1 MHREIELGRS
11 LPPLTVIEGTALA
24 NEAGAVL
31 WDAGIVLIGHLTH
44 EEDAGEPGTGVSR
57 GGRPTT
63 RRAELA
69 GKAVIELG
77 SGTGAVGL
85 AAAALGAA
93 TVTLTDLAH
102 LLPLLRENVAANA
115 ALLTTSGGRDRVHVA
130 ALAWGDVVD
139 AVCSGASEPRFDVV
153 LASDVLY
160 EAAAVQPFL
169 ATLRALSGP
178 HTLTLLAIEHRAGL
192 PFPAHAFS
200 AAGFAAEVVPQS
212 ALDPRWRSD
221 DISVFRIRLQRPQG
235 SGGST
240 ELVSE
245 VAPELAGAEGAG
257 GWGCEVYDAGSGSAA
272 YEAGGYEAGVHVAEH
287 YEARVDTAGSGL
299 EDQQAAHAHQQQ
311 HYQEE
316 HYQLGQHHKAQ
327 PGDQAQPEAA
337 AHSSAAELATPASQL
352 AALEAQVRVLNE
364 QRKAAQAQLVQ
375 AATAA
380 YQAASA
386 KLGPASTG
394 VALPAELP
402 LLVEELSVLQVGGLL
417 QQLPAALVP
426 SWRRRMS
433 GAQDPVFAAVW
444 AARQYLAYLQ
454 ELRALAR
461 HVEKAARMADKAAG
475 EDASA
480 ALVESASEAT
490 NYFSQA
496 MGYVLALQQLSA
508 GGRVPADTLQA
519 YGGSLAARV
528 EAAQGQLH
536 ALLSAAI
543 QQRLAAAQWP
553 PPLAASEV
561 DGGVAAP
568 ASDAASWP
576 GWDAAPGGEA
586 ALVEL
591 QQLCIALLTLQRSVQ
606 HAQFAALAE
615 APSQEGPVLGVAEEL
630 AAPLEARLRHHFA
643 EGLPTDR
650 ADKPEWL
657 FATVQRAARQL
668 APHAQALQ
676 PAVEAHQ
683 LDGWYSM
690 PLEVARAVQT
700 AALAPVLRSH
710 VLPRLVAAGDP
721 ALWLHYADEAIAF
734 ERSFTP
740 LRGSTAR
747 LPDEEEFLSAA
758 HPHSAVE
765 LLFSSPDWEQGW
777 LEAEHWDAARQL
789 EAACDAYTAWQPAT
803 LALGA
808 LGTGGD
814 DLLPETPRSRWAGV
828 ASLVGGLVRRGGWV
842 YGREHRLKFMRAE
855 PLAVLHAFREK
866 LSSTLQTGEQFRDM
880 LGEVWLPKVSAAVC
894 AAHYLEHH
902 LREPQGVLLLA
913 ELQDATP
920 GSAGGAA
927 ADSGPGLAAL
937 IEREAAAFGS
947 LRKQWAYKLAKQA
960 ADAFHALFAPYRR
973 NLAAFSAGHEEEAQG
988 AEPEAPGTSRVM
1000 LEAADRLQALLRA
1013 LACHLDA
1020 VAFLDIWRAVALAVN
1035 YSLYNDVATEALF
1048 SRQGALQLGVDV
1060 DAAVAVFGEHTS
1072 RPAAHFKETKEAC
1085 RLLALPLS
1093 QAADLVSLLTAAR
1106 SSAPRR
1112 LLGATASAQAVASA
1126 LSTGD
1131 STAAAT
1137 ALAKADATGDGTALA
1152 NAFSSAIAAGNGDAV
1167 ANAAAVASAHG
1178 ANTGAISQALA
1189 QALSQAAAASPAP
1202 SAPATQSLVPL
1213 ITTLGAVQSAGV
1225 QAVQADVCT
1234 QLTQLVVGTASGG
1247 DAASAGRLIAAAFVQ
1262 GSTCAK
1268 ALADGLAAAQQ
1279 AGTLSC
1285 DRLTAAVAAAFTTAR
1300 AASQEAAFVGGVA
1313 ASPALVAALRACL
1326 TAGQLVWGTTYAPL
1340 AGAAGVQ
1347 NVDAASPSP
1356 APAAVVQSVPAAP
1369 TTTPALVILNGVPTA
1384 PAAPT
1389 APTTPTIP
1397 STPATPATPA
1407 TPGSASATAQAAAA
1421 AQAQGTASATAAAS
1435 AQATAAPAAPA
1446 PAAPTPA
1453 ADVQGVPVATSPATP
1468 APATPTAPATASAS
1482 SESTAVATPDG
1493 AATATRTSAD
1503 ASNGGSA
1510 SATGAGVAQAG
1521 SGTTAVS
1528 AAQADA
1534 SA

>member
-1 MHREIELGRS
+1 MS
-11 LPPLTVIEGTALA
+11 Q
-24 NEAGAVL
+24 
-31 WDAGIVLIGHLTH
+31 
-44 EEDAGEPGTGVSR
+44 PGSA
-57 GGRPTT
+57 TT
-63 RRAELA
+63 
-69 GKAVIELG
+69 
-77 SGTGAVGL
+77 
-85 AAAALGAA
+85 
-93 TVTLTDLAH
+93 
-102 LLPLLRENVAANA
+102 
-115 ALLTTSGGRDRVHVA
+115 
-130 ALAWGDVVD
+130 
-139 AVCSGASEPRFDVV
+139 
-153 LASDVLY
+153 
-160 EAAAVQPFL
+160 
-169 ATLRALSGP
+169 
-178 HTLTLLAIEHRAGL
+178 
-192 PFPAHAFS
+192 PA
-200 AAGFAAEVVPQS
+200 
-212 ALDPRWRSD
+212 
-221 DISVFRIRLQRPQG
+221 
-235 SGGST
+235 T

-402 LLVEELSVLQVGGLL
+402 LLVEELSVLQ
-417 QQLPAALVP
+417 
-426 SWRRRMS
+426 
-433 GAQDPVFAAVW
+433 

-615 APSQEGPVLGVAEEL
+615 APSQEGPVLWVAEEL

-814 DLLPETPRSRWAGV
+814 DLLPETPRSRDPTASAHELWPPICAEQV

-1106 SSAPRR
+1106 SSA
-1112 LLGATASAQAVASA
+1112 
-1126 LSTGD
+1126 
-1131 STAAAT
+1131 AARN
-1137 ALAKADATGDGTALA
+1137 D
-1152 NAFSSAIAAGNGDAV
+1152 
-1167 ANAAAVASAHG
+1167 
-1178 ANTGAISQALA
+1178 
-1189 QALSQAAAASPAP
+1189 
-1202 SAPATQSLVPL
+1202 
-1213 ITTLGAVQSAGV
+1213 
-1225 QAVQADVCT
+1225 
-1234 QLTQLVVGTASGG
+1234 
-1247 DAASAGRLIAAAFVQ
+1247 
-1262 GSTCAK
+1262 
-1268 ALADGLAAAQQ
+1268 
-1279 AGTLSC
+1279 
-1285 DRLTAAVAAAFTTAR
+1285 
-1300 AASQEAAFVGGVA
+1300 
-1313 ASPALVAALRACL
+1313 
-1326 TAGQLVWGTTYAPL
+1326 
-1340 AGAAGVQ
+1340 
-1347 NVDAASPSP
+1347 
-1356 APAAVVQSVPAAP
+1356 
-1369 TTTPALVILNGVPTA
+1369 
-1384 PAAPT
+1384 
-1389 APTTPTIP
+1389 
-1397 STPATPATPA
+1397 
-1407 TPGSASATAQAAAA
+1407 AAAA
-1421 AQAQGTASATAAAS
+1421 AKAALAAAG
-1435 AQATAAPAAPA
+1435 AKVLTAEQAACVLGQRLDIIAPAAL
-1446 PAAPTPA
+1446 
-1453 ADVQGVPVATSPATP
+1453 
-1468 APATPTAPATASAS
+1468 SAGQ
-1482 SESTAVATPDG
+1482 PH
-1493 AATATRTSAD
+1493 
-1503 ASNGGSA
+1503 
-1510 SATGAGVAQAG
+1510 
-1521 SGTTAVS
+1521 
-1528 AAQADA
+1528 
-1534 SA
+1534 